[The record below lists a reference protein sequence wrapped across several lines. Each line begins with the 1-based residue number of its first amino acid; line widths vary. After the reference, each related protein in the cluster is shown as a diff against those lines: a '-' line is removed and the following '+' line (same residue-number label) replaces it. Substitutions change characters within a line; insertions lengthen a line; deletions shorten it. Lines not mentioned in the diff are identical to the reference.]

1 MRKRETK
8 RKREHKKGS
17 EIEGIWKIKR
27 EEIREEDEKRE
38 GREEKRIDGRRS

>member
-1 MRKRETK
+1 MRKREAK

-27 EEIREEDEKRE
+27 EEIREEDEKKEGGKRRE
-38 GREEKRIDGRRS
+38 

>member
-1 MRKRETK
+1 MRNREAK

-27 EEIREEDEKRE
+27 EGIREEEKKRE
-38 GREEKRIDGRRS
+38 GIEEKRIYERRS